1 MPVLVTRNTTERPKA
16 SAQAMRGSLEPMRPQ
31 LPAGFSAWPAIR
43 RPTGGWHSRA
53 IPTATVGLQAHRRS
67 VGSRS
72 AGFACNPALNSNQW
86 HAAIV
91 GDLSVRQVVENVV
104 NNNAWFPAVLAPAP
118 GISGAGM
125 RHGRVFR
132 HLGGRR
138 TTLLDYSAGSVEF
151 CRKVFAQAGL
161 PGNFVQADVCRTLPF
176 ADDAFD
182 CTWSSGL
189 LEHFTDEQLLFILKE
204 SARVSRRCVVSLVP
218 NARSIFYRLGKWY
231 QEQHGLWAW
240 GKEDPK
246 RTMKSF
252 FEAAG
257 LVDVREFTIDV
268 KTAIAFVHPI
278 RAKML
283 RKSLLLLSRLLPEA
297 GWRFLN
303 QGYLLVTIGQKPETI
318 RHHRDGGGRK
328 LDFSDGIGI
337 VT

>member
-1 MPVLVTRNTTERPKA
+1 M
-16 SAQAMRGSLEPMRPQ
+16 Q
-31 LPAGFSAWPAIR
+31 PAP
-43 RPTGGWHSRA
+43 
-53 IPTATVGLQAHRRS
+53 
-67 VGSRS
+67 
-72 AGFACNPALNSNQW
+72 LNSNQW

-91 GDLSVRQVVENVV
+91 GNLSVRQVVENVV
-104 NNNAWFPAVLAPAP
+104 NENNAWFPAVLAATAP
-118 GISGAGM
+118 GDSLLELGCGTGVFSGILAKK
-125 RHGRVFR
+125 
-132 HLGGRR
+132 GRR
-138 TTLLDYSAGSVEF
+138 TTLLDYSAESVEF

>member
-1 MPVLVTRNTTERPKA
+1 M
-16 SAQAMRGSLEPMRPQ
+16 
-31 LPAGFSAWPAIR
+31 
-43 RPTGGWHSRA
+43 
-53 IPTATVGLQAHRRS
+53 
-67 VGSRS
+67 
-72 AGFACNPALNSNQW
+72 
-86 HAAIV
+86 
-91 GDLSVRQVVENVV
+91 
-104 NNNAWFPAVLAPAP
+104 
-118 GISGAGM
+118 
-125 RHGRVFR
+125 
-132 HLGGRR
+132 
-138 TTLLDYSAGSVEF
+138 
-151 CRKVFAQAGL
+151 
-161 PGNFVQADVCRTLPF
+161 
-176 ADDAFD
+176 
-182 CTWSSGL
+182 
-189 LEHFTDEQLLFILKE
+189 
-204 SARVSRRCVVSLVP
+204 
-218 NARSIFYRLGKWY
+218 
-231 QEQHGLWAW
+231 WAW

>member
-1 MPVLVTRNTTERPKA
+1 M
-16 SAQAMRGSLEPMRPQ
+16 Q
-31 LPAGFSAWPAIR
+31 PAP
-43 RPTGGWHSRA
+43 
-53 IPTATVGLQAHRRS
+53 
-67 VGSRS
+67 
-72 AGFACNPALNSNQW
+72 LNSNQW

-91 GDLSVRQVVENVV
+91 GDLSVRQVVENIV
-104 NNNAWFPAVLAPAP
+104 NENNAWFPAVLAATARFPA
-118 GISGAGM
+118 GAGM
-125 RHGRVFR
+125 QHRRVFR
-132 HLGGRR
+132 HLGEEGPPDDLAGLQRRASNFAGRCSRRLACRNSSGRR
-138 TTLLDYSAGSVEF
+138 V
-151 CRKVFAQAGL
+151 
-161 PGNFVQADVCRTLPF
+161 RTLPF
-176 ADDAFD
+176 ADAD

-231 QEQHGLWAW
+231 QEQHGLWAC